1 LKTAGGI
8 FHDMMIHDIDQ
19 ARWMV
24 NSEPIEVFATVTT
37 FNKEL
42 SGLLEDTASI
52 TLKFKNN
59 TLCIIDT
66 SRRSNKYDQRME
78 VFCSD
83 GTTDQVGY
91 DPTNKSDCYKGLFN
105 SFEERYEEA
114 YKLELDHFADVL
126 QYNTKQEITEND
138 CIQNTLIAD
147 KCCISAIEKRVVK

>member
-1 LKTAGGI
+1 
-8 FHDMMIHDIDQ
+8 M
-19 ARWMV
+19 
-24 NSEPIEVFATVTT
+24 PFAFPAFLAAFAKSFAVKWEKGSLTKSLV
-37 FNKEL
+37 
-42 SGLLEDTASI
+42 EDTASI

-83 GTTDQVGY
+83 GTTDIVGY
-91 DPTNKSDCYKGLFN
+91 DPTNKSDYYEGLFN
-105 SFEERYEEA
+105 SFEERYEKA

-126 QYNTKQEITEND
+126 QYNTKQEVTEND

-147 KCCISAIEKRVVK
+147 KCCMSAIEKRVIYNKNWNIN